1 MIPKTSNIFYIDQIT
16 PTKFSHLITSRAL
29 SQPHNAQGKRLQ
41 KFRNCEL
48 NGMAKPMTACKFPLT
63 LRSNDMSIS
72 NLKKSEI
79 FANVD
84 GNRPASS
91 RQLYAVARHFGKVGG
106 NDQGES
112 YRLQKIYSAILLKFQ
127 NEHTETP
134 ITHSDVSRFFES
146 SEVPPKFVK
155 MINTKP
161 VKAKKII
168 KDTPKAKKA
177 TPKVTS
183 VKKIQ
188 ADTSALSEFQ
198 ARFDAITKRQDA
210 TDKKL
215 STFEAKL
222 DIIMAY
228 LETDPDA

>member
-1 MIPKTSNIFYIDQIT
+1 
-16 PTKFSHLITSRAL
+16 
-29 SQPHNAQGKRLQ
+29 
-41 KFRNCEL
+41 
-48 NGMAKPMTACKFPLT
+48 
-63 LRSNDMSIS
+63 MSIS

-146 SEVPPKFVK
+146 SEVPKKFVK
-155 MINTKP
+155 MINAKP
-161 VKAKKII
+161 VKAKKVI
-168 KDTPKAKKA
+168 KDTPKTA
-177 TPKVTS
+177 PKVTPKATS
-183 VKKIQ
+183 AKKIQ
-188 ADTSALSEFQ
+188 ANTSELSEFQ

-215 STFEAKL
+215 ATFEAKL